1 MGTIQS
7 TYSATHARWYEGMV
21 LNQEPADIVS
31 RIAEDAEGIGFG
43 KVCVQGTLEKQVVDS
58 EATVPFVG
66 IAVADPGQPG
76 DTYAQYATVAVMK
89 RGVIVVSASEA
100 VSPGDPVYYT
110 PSTGVLSKTSTSNT
124 LIAGAIWETARD
136 SNNLAAVRLNTP

>member
-7 TYSATHARWYEGMV
+7 TFSATHARWFEGMV
-21 LNQEPADIVS
+21 LNQEPADIVT
-31 RIAEDAEGIGFG
+31 RVAEDVEGIGFG

-58 EATVPFVG
+58 EATAVFVG
-66 IAVADPGQPG
+66 ISVADPGQPA
-76 DTYAQYATVAVMK
+76 DTYAQYANVAVMK

-100 VSPGDPVYYT
+100 VAPGDPVYYT
-110 PSTGVLSKTSTSNT
+110 PATGVLSKTSTSNT

-136 SNNLAAVRLNTP
+136 ANNLAAIRLNTP